1 MRNPFEEEPLIQV
14 FFGGDPKVG
23 KTTLVSHLRDG
34 ESFNADHIFSAT
46 IGSDFAP
53 LRDYILRSHNVRLQV
68 SLVDSAG
75 DTKFNSVQPIYLRR
89 AEAVFLV
96 FSLTDQASFDCL
108 LPRWKQLHEEYE
120 KRYRQNMDEPITAG
134 DFAPDRIVILI
145 GNKLD
150 EVEKNPDKRK
160 VTTEQGQNLAVALG
174 AKHYYER
181 SALYD
186 TDMGHLRMPL
196 DIALRYVVEKRQKQ
210 AASWSRDLVNQ
221 NKGKPT
227 NPLIQLAWHDNTE
240 DKASLNK
247 REEVY
252 GIHSLGAQQQQQQ
265 QKACCHS

>member
-1 MRNPFEEEPLIQV
+1 LRPA
-14 FFGGDPKVG
+14 G
-23 KTTLVSHLRDG
+23 RDG
-34 ESFNADHIFSAT
+34 DRHR
-46 IGSDFAP
+46 
-53 LRDYILRSHNVRLQV
+53 LRRTARLQRDRERRLQQSNGLLGV
-68 SLVDSAG
+68 AEQEAQTAEV
-75 DTKFNSVQPIYLRR
+75 VQEPSHV
-89 AEAVFLV
+89 EAVFLV